1 MMLFRKS
8 CHIFTERTE
17 SNLRVAKV
25 KIKCQKHNNVFLFF
39 FKSVIF
45 SEKF

>member
-25 KIKCQKHNNVFLFF
+25 KIKCQKHVFLFF